1 MTCNH
6 YSSNSFHAIVMP
18 FDIPDHSKVF
28 YGPKKSQM
36 LKFAFWSFSV
46 QVFTSNSLR
55 SLRHRSMTCNH
66 YSSNSFHSIVLPF
79 GILDHSEVLYA
90 PKKNQIKKINFGLFS
105 TVVSDSSGSENDT
118 RFQRSRGIGAG
129 WKASGDQESLETT
142 LLQTYF
148 MLWHEKLPWV
158 GRIRTF
164 QTLAYNKIGQLSAV
178 AEL

>member
-1 MTCNH
+1 
-6 YSSNSFHAIVMP
+6 MP

-28 YGPKKSQM
+28 YALKKNQM

-55 SLRHRSMTCNH
+55 LPHHRSSNCNH
-66 YSSNSFHSIVLPF
+66 YSFNSFHSIFMSF

-90 PKKNQIKKINFGLFS
+90 PKKIQMKKINFGLFS
-105 TVVSDSSGSENDT
+105 TVVSDPSGSENGT
-118 RFQRSRGIGAG
+118 RFQRSRGIRAS

-142 LLQTYF
+142 LFQMYF
-148 MLWHEKLPWV
+148 MVWHEKLPWV
-158 GRIRTF
+158 GRICTF
-164 QTLAYNKIGQLSAV
+164 QRLVYNKIGQLSAV